1 MTESSESG
9 AGKIALKIKTTA
21 VQYDVEV
28 PEGATVGDV
37 KHALVDKTGNSVEKH
52 TLIFSGKILKDAET
66 LAQHSIKDGMAIHL
80 VIRTP
85 APAVPAPAHSAA
97 PTAAA
102 PAPAAPSTPSQQQR
116 PSPFGGLS
124 GMGAAPAAGGMN
136 PMAMLQNP
144 EMMQQMMN
152 SPIMQSL
159 MSNPQ
164 VLRSML
170 SENPQVQQLIE
181 SNPELGHILNDP
193 EMMRQTME
201 MMRNPNMFNEMMRN
215 HDQAIRNLQG
225 IPGGEAALQRL
236 YQDVQEPLLN
246 SATSSFGGNPFAAL
260 SNNANN
266 ATSRSQNAGVE
277 NAEALPNPWGAGGA
291 ATGNAAG
298 AAQGAQGGA
307 ARGGAGMGAMME
319 QMMQAMGGAGGAAGG
334 LGGATGANGIMEM
347 MNNPA
352 MRQMAAQMAQGL
364 ASDPATAGLL
374 GGVPPSVLTAMGN
387 PRVIEAMM
395 QIQSGM
401 EVIRTE
407 APELARDMFG
417 QSAAMMEALGRHAGG
432 AAAPA
437 AGTDGAAAGAAAG
450 GLGGIPPSVLN
461 SLFANMQMGAGMG
474 GGAPA
479 ASREQLEAQYASQL
493 EQLQGMGF
501 TNVAENLAALSA
513 CFGDVN
519 MAIERLLQR

>member
-1 MTESSESG
+1 MGESSECGSG
-9 AGKIALKIKTTA
+9 KLSLKIKTTST
-21 VQYDVEV
+21 QYDIEV

-37 KHALVDKTGNSVEKH
+37 KHSLVDKTGNPVEKH
-52 TLIFSGKILKDAET
+52 TLIFSGKILKDADT
-66 LAQHSIKDGMAIHL
+66 LASYSIKDGMAIHL
-80 VIRTP
+80 VIRT
-85 APAVPAPAHSAA
+85 S
-97 PTAAA
+97 
-102 PAPAAPSTPSQQQR
+102 APAAAAAAQSSTPARSSTPQPAASSSQSQQQR
-116 PSPFGGLS
+116 PAPFGGLP
-124 GMGAAPAAGGMN
+124 GMGGASGAGMN

-152 SPIMQSL
+152 SPVMQSL

-260 SNNANN
+260 SNNTNSN

-277 NAEALPNPWGAGGA
+277 NAEALPNPWGGAAGGA
-291 ATGNAAG
+291 
-298 AAQGAQGGA
+298 
-307 ARGGAGMGAMME
+307 GGAGAQSAGRGRGGGRTGEGMGSMME
-319 QMMQAMGGAGGAAGG
+319 QMMGMMGAGGGAAGG
-334 LGGATGANGIMEM
+334 LGGAGGANDLMGM

-364 ASDPATAGLL
+364 ASNSLNEYIQ

-395 QIQSGM
+395 QIQTGM
-401 EVIRTE
+401 ETIRRE
-407 APELARDMFG
+407 APQLA
-417 QSAAMMEALGRHAGG
+417 
-432 AAAPA
+432 
-437 AGTDGAAAGAAAG
+437 TD
-450 GLGGIPPSVLN
+450 V
-461 SLFANMQMGAGMG
+461 
-474 GGAPA
+474 
-479 ASREQLEAQYASQL
+479 
-493 EQLQGMGF
+493 
-501 TNVAENLAALSA
+501 
-513 CFGDVN
+513 
-519 MAIERLLQR
+519 